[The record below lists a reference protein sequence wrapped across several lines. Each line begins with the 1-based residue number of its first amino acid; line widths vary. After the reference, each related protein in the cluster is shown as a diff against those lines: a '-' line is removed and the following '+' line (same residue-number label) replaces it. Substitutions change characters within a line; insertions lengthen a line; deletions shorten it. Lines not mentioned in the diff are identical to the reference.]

1 MFLLVTLLIGSTLQL
16 DLRDGDRVVLVGG
29 ALIEREQQFGHV
41 EVMLHAMY
49 PDKKFTV
56 RNLGWSGDTVW
67 GEARAGFGSQK
78 DGYKK
83 LVEQIKA
90 TRPTV
95 LILNYGGTEAF
106 AGKNNIQRFIDAYS
120 QLVTDVKSEGMRL
133 VYLMPAHQISR
144 VAKTSAL
151 LEKERAYNEALSQYV
166 SRFQDMKTTHPGI
179 TISLQPLYESPKAR
193 ELTDDGIIP
202 NDAGY
207 RELARVIARQLGQTE
222 LAEKNLSAW
231 EPIRQLIIRKNELYF
246 HQYRP
251 QNDTYLFGFRKHE
264 QGQNAKEMPE
274 FTKLIEDLDAKINEM
289 KIKLDQSPKH

>member
-95 LILNYGGTEAF
+95 MILNYGGTEAF

-207 RELARVIARQLGQTE
+207 RELARVIARQLEQTE

-289 KIKLDQSPKH
+289 KAKLKN

>member
-1 MFLLVTLLIGSTLQL
+1 MFLLVTLLLGSTLQL

-56 RNLGWSGDTVW
+56 RNVGWSGDTVW

-106 AGKNNIQRFIDAYS
+106 AGKQNIQRFIDAYS
-120 QLVTDVKSEGMRL
+120 QLVTDVKSEGMRF
-133 VYLMPAHQISR
+133 VYLMPAHQITR

-151 LEKERAYNEALSQYV
+151 LEKERSYNEALSQYV

-193 ELTDDGIIP
+193 DFTDDGIIP

-222 LAEKNLSAW
+222 LAENNLSAW